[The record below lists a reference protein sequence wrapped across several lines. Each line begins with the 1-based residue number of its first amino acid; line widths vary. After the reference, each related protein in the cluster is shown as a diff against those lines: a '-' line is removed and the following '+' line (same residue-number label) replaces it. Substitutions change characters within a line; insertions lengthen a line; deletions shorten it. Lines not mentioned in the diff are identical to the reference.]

1 MSQNESMLLRQ
12 FVQTGDAEAFSEIT
26 RRYAGLV
33 YGTCLRVTGD
43 AEHARDATQETFYQL
58 LLSAGKVTGSLG
70 GWLHQVATRRAVD
83 LVRRDSARRQR
94 EQAFAADAVCETDAW
109 TEISPLVD
117 EAMGEIEPDQRALLL
132 RHFLQGETTV
142 SMAAAAGMS
151 QPTMSRR
158 IDGALEQLRQRL
170 RKKGVGVATAILGTM
185 MAGTAQEA
193 PAVVLTELGKMAL
206 TTSGTAAAT
215 TATAT
220 TLGLNAKLAIATAIA
235 AIGVGGYIAHQS
247 AQPAK
252 TAPPTV
258 AAVLPAT
265 TLVAQTVSAAMRGNP
280 KTVPGTAPAP
290 ATTTTSAQGPAG
302 PAPMDATVQP
312 RGFGGGTIASGGRA
326 FGGAGG
332 GGAVAAMGGMV
343 TSGPTL
349 TRATPQGAV
358 TLFASALLRGDPA
371 RLSECFEGTI
381 ETNALRRVL
390 ESPAND
396 EERALQQAFQSLG
409 PPVEVLGTT
418 TLDDGIRLNC
428 RATVRKAFT
437 LLKDGAARNWQ
448 PRDWYEL
455 EVRLKQIGTEW
466 KITGL

>member
-193 PAVVLTELGKMAL
+193 PAMVLAELGKMAL
-206 TTSGTAAAT
+206 ATSGTAAAT

-220 TLGLNAKLAIATAIA
+220 TLGLNAKLAIAATIA
-235 AIGVGGYIAHQS
+235 VVGVGAYIVHQS

-252 TAPPTV
+252 TAPPAV
-258 AAVLPAT
+258 AAVPPVST
-265 TLVAQTVSAAMRGNP
+265 PVAQAVSAATRGNP
-280 KTVPGTAPAP
+280 QTVPGTAPAP
-290 ATTTTSAQGPAG
+290 TTTRTSTQGPAG
-302 PAPMDATVQP
+302 SAPMGATAQLQGV
-312 RGFGGGTIASGGRA
+312 GGGMIASGGGA

-332 GGAVAAMGGMV
+332 FGAVAAMGGMS
-343 TSGPTL
+343 TSGPMM
-349 TRATPQGAV
+349 RATPQGAV
-358 TLFASALLRGDPA
+358 TFLASALVRGDMV
-371 RLSECFEGTI
+371 RLSECLEGTV

-396 EERALQQAFQSLG
+396 EERELQKAFNSLG
-409 PPVEVLGTT
+409 TPVEVLGTT
-418 TLDDGIRLNC
+418 TLDDGVRLNC

-437 LLKDGAARNWQ
+437 LLKDGATRSWQ
-448 PRDWYEL
+448 PGDWYAL